1 MKIPVVSKD
10 CHDGNSVSFFTLEL
24 FLLTGNTLPMLVGKL
39 STIRLGLSVRNF
51 RLSDRFENPYPLPH
65 RSTRISVAFAGIY
78 LYQSVRIPLPSGR
91 RRIL

>member
-39 STIRLGLSVRNF
+39 STIRPGLSVRNF
-51 RLSDRFENPYPLPH
+51 RLSDRFENPYPG
-65 RSTRISVAFAGIY
+65 V
-78 LYQSVRIPLPSGR
+78 
-91 RRIL
+91 

>member
-24 FLLTGNTLPMLVGKL
+24 LLLTGNTLSMLVGKL

-51 RLSDRFENPYPLPH
+51 RLSDRTDASCY
-65 RSTRISVAFAGIY
+65 
-78 LYQSVRIPLPSGR
+78 
-91 RRIL
+91 

>member
-24 FLLTGNTLPMLVGKL
+24 LLLTGNTLPMLVGKL

-51 RLSDRFENPYPLPH
+51 RLSDRTDASCYSIRLFEE
-65 RSTRISVAFAGIY
+65 SVE
-78 LYQSVRIPLPSGR
+78 QTEPDK
-91 RRIL
+91 

>member
-39 STIRLGLSVRNF
+39 SKIRLGLSVRNF
-51 RLSDRFENPYPLPH
+51 CLSDRTDASCYQIRLFEE
-65 RSTRISVAFAGIY
+65 SVE
-78 LYQSVRIPLPSGR
+78 QTEPDK
-91 RRIL
+91 